1 MRFNPVLAD
10 HLKGFNTP
18 GHVLDLTEKE
28 IIAQGK
34 LSPALEKLPYS
45 VLRIGVSHGNDA
57 LCARYIAEY

>member
-34 LSPALEKLPYS
+34 LSPALEK
-45 VLRIGVSHGNDA
+45 
-57 LCARYIAEY
+57 